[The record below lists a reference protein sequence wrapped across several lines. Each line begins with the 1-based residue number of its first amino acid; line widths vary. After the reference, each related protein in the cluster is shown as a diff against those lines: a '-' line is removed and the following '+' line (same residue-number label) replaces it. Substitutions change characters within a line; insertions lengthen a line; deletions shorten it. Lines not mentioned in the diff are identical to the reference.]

1 MFSIF
6 SLHGSVFERLR
17 DCYDLSLAPLS
28 FLFPGRNSMQT
39 ETAYAFLELKFLKA
53 RLSYFIIFNV
63 FDQLTIVCTF
73 FSSSYFSMNFA
84 ARMYYSKP
92 GKGRLRQVTFL
103 FCKLPLTIVTWKKS
117 YKLENL
123 SLNFVQEQGLP
134 STDDDSKDKVI
145 TRIFLCDISLTGNNF
160 I

>member
-1 MFSIF
+1 
-6 SLHGSVFERLR
+6 
-17 DCYDLSLAPLS
+17 
-28 FLFPGRNSMQT
+28 MQT

-117 YKLENL
+117 HKLENL

-134 STDDDSKDKVI
+134 STDNDSKDKVL
-145 TRIFLCDISLTGNNF
+145 TRIFVCDISLTGNNF